1 MLELIQPLYQI
12 DYCPKLHRIR
22 CQGHILNLST
32 QAFLGFTND
41 EAIEGDTLTLKD
53 LEAWKK
59 YGALGKVHTFVV
71 RRQRS
76 PEQYQA
82 FLQMSK
88 GRAIPRDNSTRWNSM
103 ARMLKT
109 VLEPQVRHAINRWFE
124 ERPADGKPDKVIT
137 EKDWETI
144 EKVSY

>member
-1 MLELIQPLYQI
+1 MLELIQPPHQI

-53 LEAWKK
+53 LKAQKK
-59 YGALGKVHTFVV
+59 YSALGKVHTFVV

-103 ARMLKT
+103 ARMLKR
-109 VLEPQVRHAINRWFE
+109 VLKPQVCYTINRQFK
-124 ERPADGKPDKVIT
+124 ERPGDSKPNEVIT
-137 EKDWETI
+137 KKDQEI
-144 EKVSY
+144 IKKVSH